1 MASLYKKPVWTTD
14 PATGE
19 KVKSK
24 SKKWWGRFR
33 DALGRERRVPLA
45 RDKSA
50 AQAMLNELVTKE
62 ERKTAG
68 QVDPFEDHL
77 KRPIAEH
84 ADDFEAHL
92 EHKGNVR
99 QHVFQVVTKV
109 RKIIGDC
116 KWTFL
121 RDISASRLQKFLADL
136 RTADELSVQTSNH
149 YLRAIKQFCRWLVR
163 DRRMRD
169 DPLVHL
175 SMLNVKLDRRH
186 DRRALKADE
195 FARLVNAAMSGPP
208 VVCVSGP
215 DRAMMYVLAAWTG
228 YRKAE
233 IGSLTKRSFRLD
245 TQPPTVTV
253 AAAYSKRKRQDTQ
266 VLHPNV
272 VILLR
277 EWLATK
283 AELAPDELLFPVSA
297 KIPGGV
303 ERRTSKMMRTDLEA
317 ARKKWIEEASG
328 EERTRRMES
337 DYLAYQDA
345 SGEFADFHSNRHTFI
360 TNLERAG
367 VSPRTAQS
375 LARHSDIRLTMGVYT
390 HIGLHDQTSAVESLP
405 APPPMVKASPEAH
418 AMRSTGTDGPIA
430 QEKVPTVV
438 PRGAETGAVRLAS
451 NEYRSAPNCTD
462 EPRKRSRKATPPQ
475 RRKPLTVGTIRAN
488 LHGSAPIC
496 IAPNGAKSK
505 VRPTGFEPVTLSSED
520 CSPFAATTQGKELG
534 QTAASEVPVLVLSQ
548 PGAVPAPVLPP
559 DIAAEWDQLPDAIMA
574 GILALIKAAGGADG

>member
-1 MASLYKKPVWTTD
+1 MASLYKKPVWTID
-14 PATGE
+14 PATGQR
-19 KVKSK
+19 VKSK

-45 RDKSA
+45 RDKA
-50 AQAMLNELVTKE
+50 AALAMLNELVTKE
-62 ERKTAG
+62 ERKAAG

-77 KRPIAEH
+77 KRAISEH

-92 EHKGNVR
+92 DHKGNVH

-109 RKIIGDC
+109 RKIIHDC
-116 KWTFL
+116 KWSFL
-121 RDISASRLQKFLADL
+121 GDISASRLQKFLADL
-136 RTADELSVQTSNH
+136 RTTDGLSAQTSNH
-149 YLRAIKQFCRWLVR
+149 YLRAFKQFCRWLVR

-208 VVCVSGP
+208 VVCISGP

-272 VILLR
+272 VILFR
-277 EWLATK
+277 EWLETK
-283 AELAPDELLFPVSA
+283 SEVASDELLFPVSA
-297 KIPGGV
+297 KIPSGV

-317 ARKKWIEEASG
+317 ARAKWIDEAANDL
-328 EERTRRMES
+328 ERRHRMES

-345 SGEFADFHSNRHTFI
+345 GGEFADFHSNRHTFI

-405 APPPMVKASPEAH
+405 APPPLVKASTPEET
-418 AMRSTGTDGPIA
+418 RLTGTDGSIA
-430 QEKVPTVV
+430 TPKKVPTVV
-438 PRGAETGAVRLAS
+438 PRGAENGAVRLAS

-462 EPRKRSRKATPPQ
+462 EPRKRSRKGTSPQ
-475 RRKPLTVGTIRAN
+475 RRKPLTAGTIRAN
-488 LHGSAPIC
+488 LHGSAPTC
-496 IAPNGAKSK
+496 IASDDARSK

-520 CSPFAATTQGKELG
+520 
-534 QTAASEVPVLVLSQ
+534 
-548 PGAVPAPVLPP
+548 
-559 DIAAEWDQLPDAIMA
+559 
-574 GILALIKAAGGADG
+574 